1 VNPLPGSDADYCYL
15 TTLGRRSG
23 RPHTVEIWFGASG
36 KTLYVLS
43 GGRER
48 ADWVRNL
55 RALPEAEVRV
65 GGRLYGARAREL
77 DPGSEE
83 DGLARRLLL
92 EKYQAPGASDLEE
105 WGRTALAVAFDLRQ
119 PDEESG

>member
-1 VNPLPGSDADYCYL
+1 MNPLRGAAADYCYV

-23 RPHTVEIWFGASG
+23 RPHTVEIWFAASG
-36 KTLYVLS
+36 STLYVLS

-55 RALPEAEVRV
+55 RALPEAEVRLA
-65 GGRLYGARAREL
+65 GRLYRARAREL
-77 DPGSEE
+77 DIGSEE
-83 DGLARRLLL
+83 DARARRLLL

-105 WGRTALAVAFDLRQ
+105 WGRTALAVAFDLDSQERG
-119 PDEESG
+119 SG